1 MWRTQRADENCVVDE
16 YSSGSGGFSG
26 SSHGSSGGRRESFG
40 DKMIDK
46 AAEFAKKK
54 W

>member
-1 MWRTQRADENCVVDE
+1 METSHVLMRSVIDE
-16 YSSGSGGFSG
+16 YSSGGSSGGFG
-26 SSHGSSGGRRESFG
+26 GSHGSSGGRRESFG